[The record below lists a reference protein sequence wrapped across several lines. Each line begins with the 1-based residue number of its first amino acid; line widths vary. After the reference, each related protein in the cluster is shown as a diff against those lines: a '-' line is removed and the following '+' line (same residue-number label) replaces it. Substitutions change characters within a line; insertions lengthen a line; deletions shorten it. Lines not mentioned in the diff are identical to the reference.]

1 MVEIVALGDQ
11 KSAENTTRNPRRFFS
26 QLSQVSL
33 PGCPATSA
41 GRGAWQTLGKPHWND
56 GSQGKQ

>member
-1 MVEIVALGDQ
+1 MVEIIALGDQ
-11 KSAENTTRNPRRFFS
+11 TSAENTRNPRIFFS

-33 PGCPATSA
+33 PGRPATSA

-56 GSQGKQ
+56 GS